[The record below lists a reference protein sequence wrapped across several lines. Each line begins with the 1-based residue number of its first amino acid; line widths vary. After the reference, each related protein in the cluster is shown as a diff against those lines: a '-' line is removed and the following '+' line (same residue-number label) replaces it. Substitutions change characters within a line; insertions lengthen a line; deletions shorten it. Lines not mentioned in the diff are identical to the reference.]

1 MTLNP
6 VRPNLLSLNSSML
19 TFRNDDGKR
28 TSFVGFTSN
37 SNIPV
42 VGLGNRAGKAEAQPG
57 AGLRPAGI
65 AAVKAFKNV
74 GKILF

>member
-28 TSFVGFTSN
+28 TSSVRRTGN
-37 SNIPV
+37 GNITV
-42 VGLGNRAGKAEAQPG
+42 VGPGNRPGETEAKAG
-57 AGLRPAGI
+57 AGL
-65 AAVKAFKNV
+65 
-74 GKILF
+74 